1 MGGKSTKKWTAQ
13 DMKKA
18 ATDNDMG
25 MIHKM
30 IADQYVKDK
39 ISKSP
44 SSTSQPEAIPEVIP
58 TAIPP
63 IAKAEEPKKEISNI
77 QKPKIYKEANLK
89 YAPAFGGLVG
99 LLTDKGLDYTFANNI
114 EKYTQNTPNMVPTLI
129 NDYLRY
135 KPMDTSYNLN
145 RLENQNNANRDF
157 IRNQSNG
164 NRATAMAQLANN
176 DYNYNN
182 SIGQVLTSIDD
193 ANLKQMQTIG
203 DFNRGTNQYNAT
215 AANSSA
221 QANLSANLDKL
232 KYYSTAEG
240 MKQQIKDLYENQKS
254 ANLGNIFS
262 SLGQVG
268 LEADY
273 INKLNENPALA
284 FGTRPTYDATFNN
297 TGYNYFKNSK
307 AEGGDLNTINI
318 SQIHDLFTKMFN
330 N

>member
-1 MGGKSTKKWTAQ
+1 MS
-13 DMKKA
+13 
-18 ATDNDMG
+18 
-25 MIHKM
+25 
-30 IADQYVKDK
+30 
-39 ISKSP
+39 
-44 SSTSQPEAIPEVIP
+44 
-58 TAIPP
+58 
-63 IAKAEEPKKEISNI
+63 
-77 QKPKIYKEANLK
+77 
-89 YAPAFGGLVG
+89 
-99 LLTDKGLDYTFANNI
+99 
-114 EKYTQNTPNMVPTLI
+114 
-129 NDYLRY
+129 
-135 KPMDTSYNLN
+135 
-145 RLENQNNANRDF
+145 
-157 IRNQSNG
+157 
-164 NRATAMAQLANN
+164 QLANN

-232 KYYSTAEG
+232 KYYSAAEG

-284 FGTRPTYDATFNN
+284 FGTRPTYDATSNN